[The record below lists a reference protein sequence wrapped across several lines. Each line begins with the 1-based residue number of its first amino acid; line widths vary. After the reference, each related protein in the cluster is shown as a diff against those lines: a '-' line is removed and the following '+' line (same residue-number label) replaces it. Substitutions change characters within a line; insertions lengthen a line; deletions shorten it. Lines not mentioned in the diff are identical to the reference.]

1 MLIAICVTT
10 YQRPEGLKRLLA
22 GLNQLTFSY
31 VEHPHIEVIVVDND
45 AKRSAEAVCENLKPG
60 LKWPLKYFTESQ
72 RGISYA
78 RNKAIVSASP
88 DADFVAFIDDDEVPE
103 PNWLEELLSVQQTYN
118 ADVVGGPVL
127 PRFLT
132 DDVPQWVIKGKFFEP
147 QRYPTGYL
155 LKFTASGNVLI
166 SSQVL
171 KGMNK
176 IFDERF
182 ALTGGEDTHFFMR
195 VYRAGYKLVWADEAI
210 AYEYI
215 PQSRVN
221 VKWILQRGYR
231 CYSTYGLCEKEFDPL
246 LQVLSRRITTGAG
259 RIVLGIISLFPSLFL
274 SRHLLIGALLQISR
288 GAGMLSG
295 LAGRHYQEYKSI
307 HGV

>member
-1 MLIAICVTT
+1 MLIAICVAT
-10 YQRPEGLKRLLA
+10 YKRPEGLKRLLA

-31 VEHPHIEVIVVDND
+31 IEHPQIEVIVVDND
-45 AKRSAEAVCENLKPG
+45 ANRSAEAVCQNVKSD
-60 LKWPLKYFTESQ
+60 LKWPLKYVTESQ

-88 DADFVAFIDDDEVPE
+88 DVDFVAFIDDDEVPE
-103 PNWLEELLSVQQTYN
+103 PNWLEELLSVQQTYE

-155 LKFTASGNVLI
+155 LKFAASGNVLI

-215 PQSRVN
+215 PQSRIN

-246 LQVLSRRITTGAG
+246 LQVLSRRITTGTG
-259 RIVLGIISLFPSLFL
+259 RIVLGIISLFPSLFI
-274 SRHLLIGALLQISR
+274 SRHLLIAALLQIYR

-295 LAGRHYQEYKSI
+295 LAGKHYQEYKSI

>member
-1 MLIAICVTT
+1 MLIAICVAT

-31 VEHPHIEVIVVDND
+31 VERPDIEIIVVDND
-45 AKRSAEAVCENLKPG
+45 ASKSAQTFCESIKPNLQ
-60 LKWPLKYFTESQ
+60 WQLKYVTESQ

-78 RNKAIVSASP
+78 RNKAIASVSK
-88 DADFVAFIDDDEVPE
+88 DADFVAFIDDDEVPA
-103 PNWLEELLSVQQTYN
+103 PNWLEELLSVQQTYA

-127 PRFLT
+127 PRFLS
-132 DDVPQWVIKGKFFEP
+132 DDVPLWVIKGKFFEP
-147 QRYPTGYL
+147 ERYPTGYL
-155 LKFTASGNVLI
+155 LPFTGTNNVLI
-166 SSQVL
+166 RSQVL
-171 KGMNK
+171 QGMNK

-195 VYRAGYKLVWADEAI
+195 VYRAGYKIIWSDEAI
-210 AYEYI
+210 VYEYI
-215 PQSRVN
+215 PESRVN

-246 LQVLSRRITTGAG
+246 LKVLSRRITTGTG
-259 RIVLGIISLFPSLFL
+259 RIVLGLLSLFPSMF
-274 SRHLLIGALLQISR
+274 SRHLFIAALLQICR

-295 LAGRHYQEYKSI
+295 LAGWRFQEYRSI